1 MTIKDL
7 VDSSLQSLART
18 KARSV
23 MTMLGIVIGVMSVI
37 MMLSMGEAAQRYI
50 LAQVSSFGSEIL
62 FVMNG
67 PSIDKGQPSLFIK
80 QSLTY
85 RDIKK
90 LQSEPWVTTIVGVV
104 TQSDRLTAN
113 GLDTDVQVLGTM
125 PDEIRLTDTRPKVGT
140 FFTTSAVDSRSREI
154 VLGHDI
160 ADQAFGSEDPL
171 GKLVKINQVGFRV
184 IGVMEKA
191 GSKGFRNVDKQVFIP
206 VTAALDLYNL
216 NYLSRASVKTTL
228 GLDDA
233 KDRLTV
239 VLRDRHNIDNPEG
252 DPAKDDFH
260 VQTQE
265 DLIKS
270 SETIT
275 GILQILLTS
284 IAAISLVVGGIG
296 IMNIM
301 YVAVT
306 ERTKEIG
313 LRKSIG
319 AQQSDILRQFMF
331 EAVVQTTLG
340 GIIGTTL
347 GITFTW
353 IGIQI
358 INSFSPGWSFDLS
371 TRGIVLGLSVSAAIG
386 IIFGYFPARRAARL
400 SPIDAMRVE

>member
-23 MTMLGIVIGVMSVI
+23 LTMLGIVIGVMSVI

-62 FVMNG
+62 FIANG
-67 PSIDKGQPSLFIK
+67 PAVDQGQPSLFIK
-80 QSLTY
+80 ESLTY

-90 LQSEPWVTTIVGVV
+90 LQSEPWVTMIVGVV
-104 TQSDRLTAN
+104 SQNDRLTAN
-113 GLDTDVQVLGTM
+113 GLDTDVQILGTM
-125 PDEIRLTDTRPKVGT
+125 PDEIRLSDSRTEVGA
-140 FFTTSAVDSRSREI
+140 FFSTASVDSHAREI

-160 ADQAFGSEDPL
+160 ADAAFGSEDPL
-171 GKLVKINQVGFRV
+171 GKTVKINQVGFRV

-191 GSKGFRNVDKQVFIP
+191 GNKGFTNADKQVFIP
-206 VTAALDLYNL
+206 VTAVLDLYNK
-216 NYLSRASVKTTL
+216 NYLTRASVKTTL

-239 VLRDRHNIDNPEG
+239 LLRDRHNIDNPDG

-260 VQTQE
+260 IHTQE
-265 DLIKS
+265 DLIES
-270 SETIT
+270 SNTIT

-284 IAAISLVVGGIG
+284 IAAISLIVGGIG

-319 AQQSDILRQFMF
+319 ARQKDVLRQFVF

-340 GIIGTTL
+340 GIIGTAL
-347 GITFTW
+347 GVALTW

-358 INSFSPGWSFDLS
+358 INNFSPGWSFELS
-371 TRGIVLGLSVSAAIG
+371 TRGVILGLSVSAAIG
-386 IIFGYFPARRAARL
+386 IIFGYFPARRAAML
-400 SPIDAMRVE
+400 SPIDALRVE